1 MLHDR
6 IGRYRIVSW
15 LGGGQFA
22 DVYLVEDPITEQQ
35 YALKLSRRR
44 QRETASLI
52 QEAKVLA
59 SLSHKNIV
67 RFYTIDF
74 YEERLFI
81 VLEYVSGKSLRR
93 ILEEA
98 GPMSQDFAIQLIIQV
113 LDALEYAHSQGVLHR
128 DLKPENILI
137 AENGTVKITDF
148 GLSVLMSG
156 NFLEA
161 SVAGTPLYMA
171 PEVWDGKYY
180 KSSDLW
186 AVSAILYEL
195 LAGKAPFYG
204 DTLERVRTKIHRSKP
219 PKIPGIRPEL
229 MRVIKRGL
237 ARSPTS
243 RFQRALEF
251 KESLLGAATSA
262 GIELKGVQITST
274 SHRQE
279 SFLLSEEQRNAVE
292 HGDGITL
299 VVGGP
304 GTGKTTTLIAR
315 VIYLIK
321 EKGINPE
328 NIFVVTFTGRGVM
341 DMRERLLRFLSK
353 DIVDELWL
361 GTYHSLA
368 MRVVSFAGDRIGI
381 PEDYLI
387 ANEKK
392 QFELLRKSTG
402 FVSEVKLSSIKREIE
417 RLKSN
422 LVKPEDAEKTAQTDW
437 QKLVAT
443 CYRKYQKRLLE
454 EGFLDFSDLL
464 FYANLILKEHM
475 DVKHEIAFR
484 FEHVLAD
491 EFQDIDL
498 SQYEFIKAVSSF
510 HYNLFV
516 TGDDDQSIY
525 GFRGGSHQFM
535 KQLFIDFPQTTMF
548 YLTQNFRTPSDII
561 EMAQRLISKNSNRI
575 RKPLFASNQSKDS
588 VVFYIGESERDE
600 ASFVAQKIIEHHSEG
615 YSFEDMAIFYRI
627 HSRAAPIEQALR
639 LFKIPYNITG
649 TSAFL
654 TRPEIKIA
662 RTLLN
667 MTAGFPVDTASIRMV
682 LRNLLNVSDKDISR
696 VTRTWKNRQKFTF
709 PRNLDEN
716 NTNKLREFQKKIDE
730 IKENISIYSPVQI
743 LEELL
748 IGPGEGEEENLSQRF
763 YEQVVFQEFLAM
775 ASEFDR
781 GQTRDFLNYLNILE
795 SFNAPQPGAGGVRL
809 MSVHTAKGTE
819 FPIVF
824 IVGLEKNTFP
834 IRGSLVR
841 KKDLEEERRLFYV
854 AMTRA
859 QEKLYLTYSRR
870 RFGVPQDASQ
880 FLNELLISRH
890 S

>member
-1 MLHDR
+1 MLRDK
-6 IGRYRIVSW
+6 IGRYQIVSW

-22 DVYLVEDPITEQQ
+22 DVYLVKDPITEQQ

-74 YEERLFI
+74 FEERLYI
-81 VLEYVSGKSLRR
+81 ILEYVSGRSLRR
-93 ILEEA
+93 ILEER
-98 GPMSQDFAIQLIIQV
+98 GSLSQDFSIQIMVQV

-137 AENGTVKITDF
+137 AEDDTVKITDF

-156 NFLEA
+156 NVLEA

-219 PKIPGIRPEL
+219 SKIPGIRPEL
-229 MRVIKRGL
+229 MRTIERGL
-237 ARSPTS
+237 ARSSRS
-243 RFQRALEF
+243 RFQTAYEF
-251 KESLLGAATSA
+251 KESLISVAKKT
-262 GIELKGVQITST
+262 GIELKGVRINIPPQ
-274 SHRQE
+274 RQD
-279 SFLLSEEQRNAVE
+279 SLLLSEEQRNAVE

-315 VIYLIK
+315 VVYLIK
-321 EKGINPE
+321 EKGVNPE
-328 NIFVVTFTGRGVM
+328 NIFVATFTGRGVT
-341 DMRERLLRFLSK
+341 DIKERLLRFLSK
-353 DIVDELWL
+353 DILDEIWL

-368 MRVVSFAGDRIGI
+368 MRVVSFAGDRYGI
-381 PEDYLI
+381 PDDYLI

-392 QFELLRKSTG
+392 QYEFLRKATG
-402 FVSEVKLSSIKREIE
+402 LRSEVKLSSIKHEIE
-417 RLKSN
+417 KLKSN
-422 LVKPEDAEKTAQTDW
+422 LVKPKDAKRKAGTDW
-437 QKLVAT
+437 QKFIANS
-443 CYRKYQKRLLE
+443 YEKYQKILLE
-454 EGFLDFSDLL
+454 EGFLDFTDLL
-464 FYANLILKEHM
+464 FYANLIVREHL
-475 DVKHEIAFR
+475 DIKHEIASR

-510 HYNLFV
+510 HYNLFA

-525 GFRGGSHQFM
+525 GFRGGSYRFI
-535 KQLFIDFPQTTMF
+535 KQLFMDFPQAKMM

-561 EMAQRLISKNSNRI
+561 DMAQRLISKNSDRI
-575 RKPLFASNQSKDS
+575 RKPLFASNQYSNS

-600 ASFVAQKIIEHHSEG
+600 ALFVAQKILEHHSEG
-615 YSFEDMAIFYRI
+615 YSFEDIAIFYRI
-627 HSRAAPIEQALR
+627 HSRATPIEHALR
-639 LFKIPYNITG
+639 TYRIPYNITG
-649 TSAFL
+649 TSTFL
-654 TRPEIKIA
+654 TRPEIKVA

-667 MTAGFPVDTASIRMV
+667 MAIGNSIERTSIKMI
-682 LRNLLNVSDKDISR
+682 LRNLFNISDKDISR
-696 VTRTWKNRQKFTF
+696 VTRTWKKRQKFTF
-709 PRNLDEN
+709 PRNLDEEL
-716 NTNKLREFQKKIDE
+716 TEKLRSFQNKIAE
-730 IKENISIYSPVQI
+730 IKENIEIYSPVQV
-743 LEELL
+743 LEEL
-748 IGPGEGEEENLSQRF
+748 INEVSDGKEDSLSQRV
-763 YEQVVFQEFLAM
+763 YEQEVFREFLAM
-775 ASEFDR
+775 ASEFKR
-781 GQTRDFLNYLNILE
+781 GQMRDFLNYLNILE
-795 SFNAPQPGAGGVRL
+795 SFNAPQPGAGGVRM

-824 IVGLEKNTFP
+824 IIGLEKNTFP

-880 FLNELLISRH
+880 FLNELLITRSP
-890 S
+890 